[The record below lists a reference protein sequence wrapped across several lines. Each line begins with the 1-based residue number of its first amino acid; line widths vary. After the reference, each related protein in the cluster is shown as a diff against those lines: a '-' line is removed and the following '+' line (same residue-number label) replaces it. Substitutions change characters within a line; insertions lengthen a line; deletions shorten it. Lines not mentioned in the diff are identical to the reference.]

1 MPAKLTL
8 EAQKE
13 RANIIHNNYYTYKNY
28 IYTNSLKPSWITC
41 PKHLPSNHKRLEVEA
56 CYCL

>member
-13 RANIIHNNYYTYKNY
+13 RANIIHNNYYTYRNY

-41 PKHLPSNHKRLEVEA
+41 PKHR
-56 CYCL
+56 

>member
-13 RANIIHNNYYTYKNY
+13 RANIIHNNCYTYKNY
-28 IYTNSLKPSWITC
+28 IYINSLKPSWITC
-41 PKHLPSNHKRLEVEA
+41 PKHR
-56 CYCL
+56 